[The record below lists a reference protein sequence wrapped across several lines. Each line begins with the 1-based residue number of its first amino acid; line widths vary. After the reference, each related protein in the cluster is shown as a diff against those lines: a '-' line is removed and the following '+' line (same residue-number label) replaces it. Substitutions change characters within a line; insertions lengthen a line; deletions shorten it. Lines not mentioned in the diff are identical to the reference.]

1 MLTRLER
8 PWNGFKSSSHKTG
21 KTIRSFLW
29 PLNYFNAKLHDLR
42 TLLHIAMIYQSIVHC
57 IACYSNLHMYTFI
70 HAGYCR
76 ISCTSSNIYTIG
88 ILKCTCIPP
97 VPMRVLLSISLWIER
112 SSPHTIPLGNAMAMD
127 MWWWICESWEG
138 SAASHPDAAQQGNQL
153 LQFGELKDGA

>member
-21 KTIRSFLW
+21 KTIRS
-29 PLNYFNAKLHDLR
+29 LR

-57 IACYSNLHMYTFI
+57 IACYSNLHTYTLI

-76 ISCTSSNIYTIG
+76 ISCTSSDIYNIG
-88 ILKCTCIPP
+88 ILNVPVMPP
-97 VPMRVLLSISLWIER
+97 IPMRVLLSISLWFER
-112 SSPHTIPLGNAMAMD
+112 SSPFPHDSLGECYGMD

-138 SAASHPDAAQQGNQL
+138 SAASHPDAAQHKYMRRWRR
-153 LQFGELKDGA
+153 FVTREPTVAVWRT